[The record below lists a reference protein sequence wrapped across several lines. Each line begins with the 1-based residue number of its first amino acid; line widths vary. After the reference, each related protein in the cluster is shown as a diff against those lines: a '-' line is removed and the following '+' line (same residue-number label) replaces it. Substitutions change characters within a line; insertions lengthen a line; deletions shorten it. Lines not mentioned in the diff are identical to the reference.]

1 MFEDLFPFDSA
12 SANMLTLYCTVD
24 SSQSATVR
32 ELGPGFS
39 IRYMMP
45 GSEIVGNYVADD
57 FAIGDLAVK
66 NLTMAVATM
75 ARNLNVGIMGI
86 GLDTDESL
94 APGKEAYPN
103 IVDEMV
109 TQGLINTRTYS
120 LWLDDLSKTSQHA
133 RVV

>member
-1 MFEDLFPFDSA
+1 
-12 SANMLTLYCTVD
+12 MLTLYCTVN

-39 IRYMMP
+39 IRYVTP

-57 FAIGDLAVK
+57 FAIGDLVVQ

-75 ARNLNVGIMGI
+75 ARYVNTGVMGI
-86 GLDTDESL
+86 GLDTNESL
-94 APGKEAYPN
+94 PPGKKAYPN